1 MCIISDV
8 GKFVPPGVRTH
19 RIQNH
24 GYSID
29 DALLL
34 VGFDRHDR
42 IVSNS
47 LWKACPLHPMV
58 GAASCMIS
66 HISGED
72 PVAIRGKKVQDVYM
86 RAHTHTHTHIIT
98 YT

>member
-1 MCIISDV
+1 MLYVHNVYHSDV
-8 GKFVPPGVRTH
+8 GKFVPPGVRTR

-24 GYSID
+24 GYGID

-42 IVSNS
+42 VVGNL

-58 GAASCMIS
+58 GAASCMTVCT
-66 HISGED
+66 
-72 PVAIRGKKVQDVYM
+72 VAAVLQIFS
-86 RAHTHTHTHIIT
+86 
-98 YT
+98 